1 MLQQSLLNQSDI
13 DLKSLLQHHAVYS
26 DKLFWTP
33 KEASRLLE
41 LSGYQTYWLIWR
53 CRLDALSIC
62 GEYRIP
68 WFSIIDYLEDRKKIK
83 RQFWAYKNLLTDKET
98 DTDQIYVRSGLAPEE
113 PDPEDYY
120 HLQDLDIPNEVELWD
135 LAMILRVSPDAL
147 RKDWPWSGTV
157 LHWPEIYD
165 YLIEN
170 EVVNTPVFINRKTD
184 KKYETVEDLQL
195 ALF

>member
-1 MLQQSLLNQSDI
+1 MLQQSLINHSDI

-33 KEASRLLE
+33 KEVSRLLE

-53 CRLDALSIC
+53 CRLDAISIC

-68 WFSIIDYLEDRKKIK
+68 WFSIIDYLSDRKKIK
-83 RQFWAYKNLLTDKET
+83 RQFWAYKALLTEK
-98 DTDQIYVRSGLAPEE
+98 DTDEEQMYVRSGLKAEE

-120 HLQDLDIPNEVELWD
+120 HLQDLDIPDEIDLID
-135 LAMILRVSPDAL
+135 LAAVFRVSPGSL
-147 RKDWPWSGTV
+147 RNDHPWSDSIVT
-157 LHWPEIYD
+157 WPEIYD

-170 EVVNTPVFINRKTD
+170 EVVNTPVFINKQSAEQI
-184 KKYETVEDLQL
+184 ETQEDLQL